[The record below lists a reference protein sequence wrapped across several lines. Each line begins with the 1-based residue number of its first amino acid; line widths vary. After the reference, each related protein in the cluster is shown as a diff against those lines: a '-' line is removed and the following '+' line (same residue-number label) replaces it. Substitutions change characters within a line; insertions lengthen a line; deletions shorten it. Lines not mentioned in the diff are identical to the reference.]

1 MPARYR
7 RTDRVAALLLQE
19 VTRVV
24 REEVRDPRIG
34 FVTFTGAEVAP
45 DLSTGRIFV
54 SVLGD
59 EGEKRASVEGLQS
72 AAPFIRGRLWELL
85 DLKTVPELTF
95 RLDRTLERAAR
106 IESLLERIEH
116 ERPAAG
122 GSEAATGPADAV
134 PGGEDAHDQPDL
146 TGQDRR
152 QPP

>member
-72 AAPFIRGRLWELL
+72 AAPFIRGRLW
-85 DLKTVPELTF
+85 
-95 RLDRTLERAAR
+95 
-106 IESLLERIEH
+106 
-116 ERPAAG
+116 
-122 GSEAATGPADAV
+122 
-134 PGGEDAHDQPDL
+134 
-146 TGQDRR
+146 
-152 QPP
+152 